1 MKRYI
6 LNLLVFSSLLSAQT
20 TYWVDGTNGSD
31 GAGNGSST
39 APFKTIAKGLAMA
52 GSPNWVDTIKVKA
65 GTYDEFSGNN
75 GWTLNPNSSYDFVL
89 IGVEGSSKT
98 IFDAGYDR
106 RHFSFDDGQSNKTKI
121 QGITFQKGK

>member
-20 TYWVDGTNGSD
+20 VYWVDGTNGNDSN
-31 GAGNGSST
+31 NGTSEAT
-39 APFKTIAKGLAMA
+39 AFKTIAKGLAMA

-75 GWTLNPNSSYDFVL
+75 GWTLNPNSFIISARPL
-89 IGVEGSSKT
+89 IP
-98 IFDAGYDR
+98 IPPMP
-106 RHFSFDDGQSNKTKI
+106 TK
-121 QGITFQKGK
+121 